1 MAQAARSRS
10 TSARAPRDPI
20 TTLPFVI
27 NRRNPKTGFR
37 PGYFWSVVPSGDFAS
52 DTARGAECARL
63 AITAI
68 RSGCGPGLL
77 QDIVASMRD
86 AGSEHDALV
95 LGFMSEI
102 EDALR
107 RRIS

>member
-77 QDIVASMRD
+77 QDTCAALRE
-86 AGSEHDALV
+86 AGSAHVAPVRGCTPEVA
-95 LGFMSEI
+95 
-102 EDALR
+102 DALR
-107 RRIS
+107 GRIR